1 MNNVASPTPTAVP
14 QSGNG
19 ETPLLRV
26 YGLTTQFR
34 TPRGTVHAVDD
45 VSFRIRR
52 GDTLGIVGESGSGKS
67 VLART
72 IMRLLPRYASTE
84 GDIQFEGRDLRAMSD
99 EEARKI
105 WGSEISM
112 VFQDP
117 ATALNPVMRVGAQI
131 TEALELHLGLE
142 HQAARARAIEL
153 LNQVGIPEP
162 ERRMRNHPHELSG
175 GMLQRVWIAI
185 AIACSPKLLFADE
198 PTTALDVTIQR
209 QVLDLLTSLQRQ
221 NEMSMV
227 LITHDLGVLA
237 RRASVILVMYGGQ
250 VVEAGLTTALFRET
264 RHPYTSSLLA
274 STPRLEHASHTRL
287 AAILGRP
294 VDVIDPKPGCRF
306 APRCRH
312 AQPRCLTEDPVLM
325 QGPKPGHRYRCFYPV
340 GTPEGE
346 GALEENLTKG
356 QTAAGVK
363 VRPRDGERI

>member
-1 MNNVASPTPTAVP
+1 VNNVTGPVSPPP
-14 QSGNG
+14 QSNG
-19 ETPLLRV
+19 ESPLLRV
-26 YGLTTQFR
+26 LGLKTWFR
-34 TPRGTVHAVDD
+34 TPRGVVHAVDD
-45 VSFRIRR
+45 VSFRLKR

-72 IMRLLPRYASTE
+72 IMRLVPRYAITQ
-84 GDIQFEGRDLRAMSD
+84 GDINFDGLDLRSLTN
-99 EEARKI
+99 EEARRI

-117 ATALNPVMRVGAQI
+117 TTALNPVMRVGAQI
-131 TEALELHLGLE
+131 TESLELHMGLDRKE
-142 HQAARARAIEL
+142 ARTRAVEL

-175 GMLQRVWIAI
+175 GMRQRVWIAI

-221 NEMSMV
+221 NDMAMV

-237 RRASVILVMYGGQ
+237 RRASHILVMYGGQ
-250 VVEAGLTTALFRET
+250 VVEAGVTEALFRET
-264 RHPYTSSLLA
+264 RHPYTASLLA

-287 AAILGRP
+287 AAIPGRP

-312 AQPRCLTEDPVLM
+312 AQPRCLVEDPELVSA
-325 QGPKPGHRYRCFYPV
+325 PKPGHRFRCFYPV
-340 GTPEGE
+340 GTPEGDA
-346 GALEENLTKG
+346 ALEENLIKG
-356 QTAAGVK
+356 ETAAGVT
-363 VRPRDGERI
+363 VRPQTEVRV